1 MARLGAAKTY
11 QFRNVPKIL
20 AAFLL
25 LALIMGACGS
35 EQPTI
40 TIPPATNAPTVQ
52 TTTVPLTRAPTI
64 TPAPTATSDIPL
76 VFNSPAPSPPPIFP
90 TTTPAPTDKGPN
102 FTATDAVPDLNL
114 TPIPNAATGQLA
126 FVQAGNLW
134 LIDNT
139 GANRLQL
146 TDTGDVA
153 ADSLIVWTPSFDRLV
168 YLARTGE
175 LWTVDTT
182 GQRSLVFAPGKT
194 AKLGNPANLPPLPTQ
209 PAGGNPAT
217 ANKPPINPAIVA
229 GKTITDLS
237 WSPDGHFL
245 TFTYYNGELGPLAS
259 GEVWV
264 AEIISGKAALTRVS
278 EGFSPTWGP
287 DSHSLAFITRASVK
301 QGVPAQ
307 SSPNPGASPGSNPGV
322 NPTPVGTSL
331 LPPTVTFT
339 RSSEGHAG
347 ILQLQQLTPNP
358 DSSPVTTPGMSSSS
372 ITASNAV
379 PATPTSFILRPG
391 GNTTP
396 NPNNGNSTPQATPT
410 PTATSNLIAFP
421 SPVPTP
427 TYPPVFT
434 GTYLSNQLVIY
445 STLDHRV
452 NLLVESDKLA
462 DAYPDLTG
470 ALRSYIPAPFQAAWF
485 SPDGRF
491 VAFSDE
497 LSVVGVMPVSGG
509 SPVTWTG
516 SPQNYAVYELD
527 WLPRSDGA
535 FVRWG
540 NPYSADSSRLS
551 LVTFNNLSAAG
562 NGIPGDVTNQKLVK
576 ISDLPGQKVSCT
588 ALSPGGQYFS
598 YYDGTTL
605 VLTRSD
611 GSLYQSYSGTD
622 CPVWSPFGRDFA
634 SVKKTGDRSIVLT
647 SLDQQGPK
655 EIISTRA
662 IERVFWL
669 R

>member
-11 QFRNVPKIL
+11 RFKNIPNIL

-25 LALIMGACGS
+25 LALILGACGS
-35 EQPTI
+35 EQPTV
-40 TIPPATNAPTVQ
+40 TIPPVTDAPTAP
-52 TTTVPLTRAPTI
+52 TTIVPPTRAPTI
-64 TPAPTATSDIPL
+64 TPAPTATSDVPR

-90 TTTPAPTDKGPN
+90 TTTPAPTVKGPN
-102 FTATDAVPDLNL
+102 FTATAAVPDLNL
-114 TPIPNAATGQLA
+114 TPVPSAATGQLA

-153 ADSLIVWTPSFDRLV
+153 ADTLIVWTPSFDRLV

-194 AKLGNPANLPPLPTQ
+194 AKLGNPATLPPLPTQ

-217 ANKPPINPAIVA
+217 ANKPPVNPAIQA

-264 AEIISGKAALTRVS
+264 AEIISGKAALTRVA

-287 DSHSLAFITRASVK
+287 DSHSLAFITRANVK
-301 QGVPAQ
+301 QGVPA
-307 SSPNPGASPGSNPGV
+307 SNNPTPAV

-339 RSSEGHAG
+339 KSSQGQPG
-347 ILQLQQLTPNP
+347 ILQLQQTTPNP
-358 DSSPVTTPGMSSSS
+358 GSTPGTTPGPAGAATN
-372 ITASNAV
+372 TASNAV
-379 PATPTSFILRPG
+379 PGSPTPFILRPG
-391 GNTTP
+391 GNSTP
-396 NPNNGNSTPQATPT
+396 NPTNSNPNNGLITPVATPT
-410 PTATSNLIAFP
+410 PPSTSNLIAFP
-421 SPVPTP
+421 SPTPTP

-434 GTYLSNQLVIY
+434 GSYLTNQLVIY

-470 ALRSYIPAPFQAAWF
+470 ALRSYVPAPFQAAWF

-497 LSVVGVMPVSGG
+497 LSVVGVMPISGG

-540 NPYSADSSRLS
+540 NPYSTDTSRLS
-551 LVTFNNLSAAG
+551 LITFNNLSAAG

-598 YYDGTTL
+598 YYDGNTL

-634 SVKKTGDRSIVLT
+634 SVKKTGDRSIILT
-647 SLDQQGPK
+647 SIDQQAPK